1 MLALFEPSINR
12 YAVRKLTN
20 TKMSVSY
27 LYCMINM
34 DLIGFDDKEAPIVA
48 GGHG

>member
-12 YAVRKLTN
+12 YVVRKLTN

-27 LYCMINM
+27 LY
-34 DLIGFDDKEAPIVA
+34 DKYGSDRI
-48 GGHG
+48 